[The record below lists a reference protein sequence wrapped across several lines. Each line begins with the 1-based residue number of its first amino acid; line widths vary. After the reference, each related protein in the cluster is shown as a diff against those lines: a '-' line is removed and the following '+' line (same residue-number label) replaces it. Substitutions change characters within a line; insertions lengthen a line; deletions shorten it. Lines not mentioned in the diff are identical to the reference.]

1 MSGWE
6 LTSQEQGELVRWR
19 RDLHRHPELAFA
31 ETRTAG
37 RVAARLVELGF
48 DVTEGVGRTG
58 VVGVLRCGEGPV
70 LALRADMDA
79 LPITEVEGREHRS
92 LNEGV
97 MHACGHDG
105 HVATLVTALGVLARQ
120 RQHLTGT
127 IVAVFQPAEE
137 GGGGAKAMIADGVLD
152 DPRPDVMLGLHYW
165 ALKDTG
171 TVGVKAGPIMGSVD
185 RFELVVRGRG
195 GHAAIPQHA
204 SDALVAAAEV
214 VVALQT
220 VVSRR
225 VDPIQPVVVT
235 VGEFNAGTAFNVIP
249 GEARLTGTVR
259 TLDTEVWEGMP
270 DLIEQVA
277 RGVCEA
283 HGCTLELDYRRL
295 DRPLVNDARVTA
307 RVRRLAEARVGAD
320 RVVEEVTLGGE
331 DMADFLERVPGCFFF
346 VGARNEE
353 RGITASHHD
362 PAFDIDEDALPIGA
376 DLLIAA
382 AREWLEKKQA
392 IE

>member
-6 LTSQEQGELVRWR
+6 LTPLEREELVTAR

-37 RVAARLVELGF
+37 IVAGRLHELGF
-48 DVTEGVGRTG
+48 EVREGVGRTG
-58 VVGVLRCGEGPV
+58 VVGVLRCGQGPT

-79 LPITEVEGREHRS
+79 LPIQEVVGREHGSCRD
-92 LNEGV
+92 GV

-105 HVATLVTALGVLARQ
+105 HVATLLAALGVLARQ
-120 RQHLTGT
+120 RQQLGGT
-127 IVAVFQPAEE
+127 IMAVFQPAEE
-137 GGGGAKAMIADGVLD
+137 GGGGAKAMIADGALD
-152 DPRPDVMLGLHYW
+152 DPRPDVMVGLHYW
-165 ALKDTG
+165 ALRETG
-171 TVGVKAGPIMGSVD
+171 VLGVKSGAIMGSVD

-204 SDALVAAAEV
+204 ADALVTAAEV
-214 VVALQT
+214 VTALQT

-235 VGEFNAGTAFNVIP
+235 VGEFQAGTAFNVIP

-259 TLDTEVWEGMP
+259 TLDTEVWEAVPG
-270 DLIEQVA
+270 LIESVA

-283 HGCTLELDYRRL
+283 HGCELELDYRRL
-295 DRPLVNDARVTA
+295 DRPLVNDPGVTA
-307 RVRRLAEARVGAD
+307 QVRELAVAVAGED
-320 RVVEEVTLGGE
+320 NVVEEVTLGGE

-362 PAFDIDEDALPIGA
+362 PAFDIDEDALPLGA
-376 DLLIAA
+376 EMLIRV
-382 AREWLEKKQA
+382 ARRWLA
-392 IE
+392 PA